1 MSRKP
6 RPSGHPVAAMPFL
19 LWNDIAMQTAEML
32 VASAQVIAHRTGRM
46 ARAGH
51 SPSQRDRREFTR
63 MGVEKVEA
71 ANESLWAMGR
81 QMTQMNAA
89 LGVKAWQD
97 LMNAG
102 AACMSL
108 ATSKDVAQAMQRQAE
123 LTRTLSG
130 SAKSASALSGAIARV
145 SSRGLKPIHSRA
157 TANAKR
163 LGRTR

>member
-1 MSRKP
+1 MPRKRRSP
-6 RPSGHPVAAMPFL
+6 APPAALPFMM
-19 LWNDIAMQTAEML
+19 WNNLALQTAEML

-51 SPSQRDRREFTR
+51 SPSLRDRREFTR
-63 MGVEKVEA
+63 MGAEKVEA

-97 LMNAG
+97 MMNAG

-108 ATSKDVAQAMQRQAE
+108 ATSTDIAQAMKRQAE
-123 LTRTLSG
+123 LARTVAG

-145 SSRGLKPIHSRA
+145 SSGGLKPIHSRA